1 VSGFAV
7 LRSTAEW
14 AARFRPSAKRTVV
27 SIGNFDGLHLGHQ
40 KILHGVVQRAR
51 ASDCTAAVITF
62 DPHPVKVLRPAQAP
76 QMLQT
81 LQHRLAGFAAL
92 GLDAALVLP
101 FDATLAACRAEEFVS
116 DILVNPLNASAVLVG
131 ANFRFGFR
139 QAGNVALL
147 EELGLRFDFVVE
159 IVEPVAC
166 DGVVISSTAIRRAV
180 AEGRVAE
187 AARLLGRPFA
197 LTGQIERG
205 AGRGATVL
213 VPTLNLA
220 PEQELVPGSGV
231 YATETL
237 VDGRLYRSATN
248 IGVRP
253 TFDGTRR
260 SIESHLFDFSAQV
273 TTGPLEVRF
282 WKRLRDERKFSGAD
296 ELLRQIAVDLEQA
309 RDFFRYLDV
318 SPTSTRHS

>member
-7 LRSTAEW
+7 LHSTAEW
-14 AARFRPSAKRTVV
+14 VECFGPSAKRTVV

-40 KILHGVVQRAR
+40 KILHGVVAR
-51 ASDCTAAVITF
+51 AGVSGCAAAVVTF

-81 LQHRLAGFAAL
+81 LQQRLAGFAAF
-92 GLDAALVLP
+92 GLDAALVLR
-101 FDATLAACRAEEFVS
+101 FDAALAARPAEEFVS
-116 DILVNPLNASAVLVG
+116 DILVHPLRTSAILVG
-131 ANFRFGFR
+131 ATFRFGYR

-147 EELGLRFDFVVE
+147 EELGRRFDFAVE

-166 DGVVISSTAIRRAV
+166 DGVVISSTAIRHAV

-197 LTGQIERG
+197 LTGQVERG
-205 AGRGATVL
+205 AGRGGTVL
-213 VPTLNLA
+213 VPTLNLS
-220 PEQELVPGSGV
+220 PEQELVPGNGV
-231 YATETL
+231 YATETF
-237 VDGRLYRSATN
+237 VGGKLYRSATN

-260 SIESHLFDFSAQV
+260 SIESHLFDFSEQLTA
-273 TTGPLEVRF
+273 GPLEVRF
-282 WKRLRDERKFSGAD
+282 WKRLRDERKFD
-296 ELLRQIAVDLEQA
+296 NPEELLRQIAVDLDQA
-309 RDFFRYLDV
+309 REFFRHMDL
-318 SPTSTRHS
+318 SPTNTRRC